1 VEEIKMHARPQ
12 VREILIGKKMQRWVM
27 IAKYRFVDP
36 SCPAWRARKN
46 YGRLC
51 AKYPTIMQ
59 KLGYDEFSAF

>member
-1 VEEIKMHARPQ
+1 
-12 VREILIGKKMQRWVM
+12 MQRWVM

-46 YGRLC
+46 YARLC

-59 KLGYDEFSAF
+59 KLGYHEFSAF